1 MTYSIVA
8 RDPMTGALGGAVQ
21 SHYFGVGR
29 FALWAESG
37 VGVVATQ
44 SIVEVSYGPY
54 GLDRMR
60 SGMSAEVSLENL
72 ITEDA
77 LAALRQVAM
86 VDRSGEVAVHT
97 GEGCVGLA
105 GHRLGPQVSAQANMM
120 ERDTVWDSMIDAY
133 LRADGEDLATRLLLA
148 LEAAESEGG
157 DVRGSQSAALLIV
170 DAKQQ
175 ARQWDHRLID
185 LRVDDSDRP
194 LFELRRLIAVNH
206 GVDRM
211 VAVLNSD
218 LLYAPALD
226 PRSAA
231 LAQAMQ
237 DLAVA
242 QQALGDNR
250 EPSLWSAVLLAK
262 AGLVDEARDHLRW
275 AVETNDRWP
284 TFLRSLSSAGVLSS
298 DSPLLLPLGQERLD
312 LE

>member
-29 FALWAESG
+29 FTLWAEPG

-44 SIVEVSYGPY
+44 SIVEMSYGPY

-60 SGMSAEVSLENL
+60 SGMTAEVSLLDL
-72 ITEDA
+72 ITDDA

-86 VDRSGEVAVHT
+86 VDRSGAVAVHT

-120 ERDTVWDSMIDAY
+120 ERDTVWDAMIDAY

-148 LEAAESEGG
+148 LEAAEGEGG
-157 DVRGSQSAALLIV
+157 DVRGTQSAALLVV
-170 DAKQQ
+170 DAEPQDQ
-175 ARQWDHRLID
+175 PWDHRLID

-194 LFELRRLIAVNH
+194 LFELRRLLAVNH

-218 LLYAPALD
+218 LLYVAGTGPNKCCVGAGAGGPRDCPAG
-226 PRSAA
+226 PR
-231 LAQAMQ
+231 
-237 DLAVA
+237 
-242 QQALGDNR
+242 
-250 EPSLWSAVLLAK
+250 
-262 AGLVDEARDHLRW
+262 
-275 AVETNDRWP
+275 
-284 TFLRSLSSAGVLSS
+284 
-298 DSPLLLPLGQERLD
+298 
-312 LE
+312 